1 MPAPDVIVD
10 FVFED
15 GLFFLTVSNIGP
27 EPAERVHIAFD
38 PPFKG
43 LGGSVS
49 IPDLPLFR
57 NIEFLA
63 PARSVRTLLDS
74 ASAYFARQEPERVS
88 VSISFADRAG
98 RNYKSAIRH
107 DLSIYRDLAFVPKR

>member
-15 GLFFLTVSNIGP
+15 GLFFLTVSNVGP
-27 EPAERVHIAFD
+27 EPAERVHVAFE
-38 PPFKG
+38 PPFNG

-98 RNYKSAIRH
+98 RNYKSGIRH

>member
-57 NIEFLA
+57 KIEFLA

>member
-1 MPAPDVIVD
+1 MPAPDVLVD

-15 GLFFLTVSNIGP
+15 GVLFLSVSNIGAQ
-27 EPAERVHIAFD
+27 PAERVHITFD

-43 LGGSVS
+43 LGGAVS

-63 PARSVRTLLDS
+63 PARSIRTLLDS
-74 ASAYFARQEPERVS
+74 ASAYFARQEPERITVN
-88 VSISFADRAG
+88 ISFADRAG
-98 RNYKSAIRH
+98 QSFKTAIRH
-107 DLSIYRDLAFVPKR
+107 DLSIYRDISFIPKN